1 SAKSGGTVG
10 TYALATGAAANLPT
24 ATTELATARDA
35 DAVTLF
41 GVGSTYAG
49 LNDTDKATVDTTGA
63 TTSGATGK
71 LAAYTTAVTGA
82 GLVAAADYAEGLADT
97 VAATSGTWGGRDTYN
112 GLVITSQ
119 LGDANN
125 GADIAINNA
134 AVGDMN
140 AKVIGDVQIL
150 GLMLGKSKIVIMGH

>member
-1 SAKSGGTVG
+1 F
-10 TYALATGAAANLPT
+10 GA
-24 ATTELATARDA
+24 
-35 DAVTLF
+35 
-41 GVGSTYAG
+41 GSTYAA
-49 LNDTDKATVDTTGA
+49 LSTTDQAAVNA
-63 TTSGATGK
+63 VVQPANP
-71 LAAYTTAVTGA
+71 AAYTAGVTGA
-82 GLVAAADYAEGLADT
+82 GLIAAANYAGSIADT

>member
-1 SAKSGGTVG
+1 LTGTQKDAVNSALSSSAAYIAGTV
-10 TYALATGAAANLPT
+10 T
-24 ATTELATARDA
+24 AP
-35 DAVTLF
+35 
-41 GVGSTYAG
+41 G
-49 LNDTDKATVDTTGA
+49 LI
-63 TTSGATGK
+63 
-71 LAAYTTAVTGA
+71 
-82 GLVAAADYAEGLADT
+82 AAADYAGSIADT

-119 LGDANN
+119 LGDAAT

-140 AKVIGDVQIL
+140 ASIIGDVQIV